1 MAWLGVTSPF
11 AITSASILQGHL
23 PKPTWGDI
31 VRLNNQV
38 QQLRDVYTPL
48 VYRRIAPP
56 YRLISVSDS
65 SFANSGKYSQGG
77 FLTLICHKNSDVLCG
92 PVCILDYKSN
102 KSKRVATSTMHAE
115 ALAQIAG
122 LETSTYVQSF
132 LLEVHKPGLNA
143 LSLLS
148 PESHEELMQIVSVT
162 DCEDLYSSLVAPAQ
176 ASCANKHLSLYIAA
190 IREMKASKRVQSF
203 VWADTRDLIANAMTK
218 LNDAGLCE
226 TNELLP
232 VLKSFNWKLKHA
244 YKWDT
249 VWCTE

>member
-1 MAWLGVTSPF
+1 
-11 AITSASILQGHL
+11 
-23 PKPTWGDI
+23 
-31 VRLNNQV
+31 
-38 QQLRDVYTPL
+38 
-48 VYRRIAPP
+48 
-56 YRLISVSDS
+56 
-65 SFANSGKYSQGG
+65 
-77 FLTLICHKNSDVLCG
+77 
-92 PVCILDYKSN
+92 
-102 KSKRVATSTMHAE
+102 MHAE